1 MSERKSCVKCE
12 RGIHAEARVCPY
24 CNWWQSDAPPAPAA
38 QPQTPPAAAHV
49 APAEQRDMRKKVFAA
64 IAFVALLV
72 VAFAVGSLIHGFE
85 PSDIKAAQ
93 DEVKHGK
100 TPQAAVTTATPA
112 PPPPRATV
120 TLVPVNGDGSM
131 VPPVEQPLTSTP
143 ATDSGNAT
151 DATAMTSQQYAALAK
166 QPQTSQMTQ
175 TVDPRSLTGNAY
187 GGNAPAGMP
196 RSSDRPHRHE
206 RQMAQQRTVQIQ
218 PVPEYQPVP
227 RVSAR
232 GTARLSL
239 SIDATG
245 RVRDINVIRPA
256 AGDMGRLIG
265 AVQSWRFRPAMDNG
279 QPVPARF
286 TVDIN
291 FND

>member
-1 MSERKSCVKCE
+1 MSERKSCIKCG

-24 CNWWQSDAPPAPAA
+24 CNWWQSDTPPAPAA
-38 QPQTPPAAAHV
+38 QPQTPPAAAYV
-49 APAEQRDMRKKVFAA
+49 ASPERDMRKKIFAG

-72 VAFAVGSLIHGFE
+72 VAFAIGSLIHGFE

-93 DEVKHGK
+93 DEIKHGN
-100 TPQAAVTTATPA
+100 TPTPAVTDTKPV
-112 PPPPRATV
+112 PPPPKATV

-131 VPPVEQPLTSTP
+131 VPPAEQPLTSTP
-143 ATDSGNAT
+143 TTDSAGAT

-166 QPQTSQMTQ
+166 QPQTPQQTQ

-187 GGNAPAGMP
+187 GGSTPAMA
-196 RSSDRPHRHE
+196 RSERQHRHE

-239 SIDATG
+239 SIDASG

>member
-1 MSERKSCVKCE
+1 MSERKSCVKCG
-12 RGIHAEARVCPY
+12 RGIHAEARGCPY
-24 CNWWQSDAPPAPAA
+24 CNWWQSDTPPAPAA

-49 APAEQRDMRKKVFAA
+49 APPVPRDARKKIFAA

-93 DEVKHGK
+93 DEIKHGK
-100 TPQAAVTTATPA
+100 TPQPAVADTNPVAPA
-112 PPPPRATV
+112 PKATV

-131 VPPVEQPLTSTP
+131 TPPVEQPLTSTP

-166 QPQTSQMTQ
+166 QSQSPQLTQ

-187 GGNAPAGMP
+187 GGSTPAGMP
-196 RSSDRPHRHE
+196 RSDRPHRHE

-245 RVRDINVIRPA
+245 RVRDIEVIRPA

-279 QPVPARF
+279 VPVTSLF

-291 FND
+291 VD